1 MVTGT
6 GTMKIPKAAIAGVG
20 ATLSKVG
27 SRAPAQL
34 ANRFAI
40 PEPPPRPVMGDPDQ
54 LALQAADASLIEY
67 ARAEARANLAIHQDL
82 FAPAL

>member
-1 MVTGT
+1 
-6 GTMKIPKAAIAGVG
+6 MKIPKAAIAGVG

-40 PEPPPRPVMGDPDQ
+40 PEPPPPLVMGDPDQ
-54 LALQAADASLIEY
+54 LALQDADRSLIEY
-67 ARAEARANLAIHQDL
+67 AREEARTNLAIHRDM